1 MRSFCFFALPY
12 HFRALGALVGLL
24 SLLPLATLAQT
35 TPPSTDYYPALKSK
49 NVSTL
54 WLAIRRVHPDKEMQ
68 AADVA
73 PNEPFPD
80 PIGFIGP
87 TYQRFYLHYTSIRP
101 DAANPYVYRVA
112 GKTRVKN
119 NICAFTGT
127 ITVTKA
133 RLYKEPNIE
142 YPQYREGELTCQVAL
157 AEDRQ
162 QPGSGII
169 RGTLTTYFYVDKQGQ
184 PQYNLLE
191 MFADGFSNNE
201 CVGTWTSYT
210 GSPPKTCNWSDFF
223 IPKADALRFTDTE
236 FQIEP
241 KYRANGWQTYQTVL
255 IGDARDPRYKKA
267 LAEEKRAWWK

>member
-1 MRSFCFFALPY
+1 MPLPY
-12 HFRALGALVGLL
+12 ALLLAQRRWFLSALA
-24 SLLPLATLAQT
+24 SLLLLPQLALAQT
-35 TPPSTDYYPALKSK
+35 TPPSTDYYAALKGK
-49 NVSTL
+49 NLSAL
-54 WLAIRRVHPDKEMQ
+54 WLATRRVHPDKEMQ
-68 AADVA
+68 AATTE
-73 PNEPFPD
+73 PNAPFPD

-119 NICAFTGT
+119 NVCAFAGT
-127 ITVTKA
+127 ITVVKA
-133 RLYKEPNIE
+133 RLYKEANNE
-142 YPQYREGELTCQVAL
+142 YPQFREGELTCQVAL

-162 QPGSGII
+162 QPGSGTI

-191 MFADGFSNNE
+191 MFADNFSNNE

-210 GSPPKTCNWSDFF
+210 SGQPKTCNWGDFF
-223 IPKADALRFTDTE
+223 IPKADALRYTDTE

-255 IGDARDPRYKKA
+255 IGDARDPGYKKA